1 MNYRYW
7 LMSVFA
13 LLSVSAMAQQ
23 ELTLHLMNNVQQ
35 ASYTNPAFRPRN
47 NIHISVAPILPSI
60 QVGVNNSG
68 FTYNQIVSQVE
79 TGEDGQKTLDIGKL
93 YRNTKVGKRSF
104 TNMNASLDLL
114 AVSFRTGNARFSFN
128 VTERFQA
135 RMGYSDAL
143 LRTAVE
149 GNAPGETID
158 LGGYWLRGMHYRE
171 IGLGYNRKMLE
182 DDKLV
187 VGGRLKTLFG
197 LGNVTTRRTNYGITT
212 GSEADLYALT
222 LEADMLV
229 QTSGLD
235 ALDDDIEPYITNTE
249 NFGMGVDLGATY
261 QLDDKLSFSGSIINL
276 GFISWKSN
284 VLNQRSE
291 GSFRFEGVDDND
303 ALTGGGF
310 DIDLTALTDSIAD
323 IFEVTE
329 DSASYT
335 TGLPTQMYVTGHYR
349 LAPNTKASATLYTD
363 YIGSFRRGLSL
374 GISQQ
379 VGRWLQAAATYS
391 VQSRSFNNLGLGF
404 TITTGP
410 KGLQLHCVTDNLVAA
425 FNPGAARVANL
436 RTGISL
442 VF

>member
-1 MNYRYW
+1 M
-7 LMSVFA
+7 
-13 LLSVSAMAQQ
+13 
-23 ELTLHLMNNVQQ
+23 HLMNNIQQ

-47 NIHISVAPILPSI
+47 NIHITLAPIFPSL

-79 TGEDGQKTLDIGKL
+79 TDEDGQKTLDIGKL

-104 TNMNASLDLL
+104 ANMNASLDLL

-135 RMGYSDAL
+135 RLGYSDAL
-143 LRTAVE
+143 LQTAVE
-149 GNAPGETID
+149 GNVPGETINLD
-158 LGGYWLRGMHYRE
+158 GYWLRGMHYRE
-171 IGLGYNRKMLE
+171 VGLGYNRKMLE

-197 LGNVTTRRTNYGITT
+197 LGNVTTRRTNYRITT
-212 GSEADLYALT
+212 GNEADLYALT
-222 LEADMLV
+222 MEADMLV
-229 QTSGLD
+229 QTSGLG
-235 ALDDDIEPYITNTE
+235 ALDEGDETYITNTK

-261 QLDDKLSFSGSIINL
+261 QLNEELSFSGSIINV
-276 GFISWKSN
+276 GFINWKSDIA
-284 VLNQRSE
+284 NQRSE
-291 GSFRFEGVDDND
+291 GSFHFDGVDNND
-303 ALTGGGF
+303 MLTGGGF
-310 DIDLTALTDSIAD
+310 EIDLTALTDSIAD
-323 IFEVTE
+323 TFEVTE

-335 TGLPTQMYVTGHYR
+335 TGLPTQMYLTGHYR
-349 LAPNTKASATLYTD
+349 LAPNTKASATIYTD
-363 YIGSFRRGLSL
+363 YIGSFRRGLSF

-410 KGLQLHCVTDNLVAA
+410 KGLQLYCVTDNVMAA
-425 FNPGAARVANL
+425 FNPGSARVANL
-436 RTGISL
+436 RTGINL

>member
-1 MNYRYW
+1 MNHRYW

-13 LLSVSAMAQQ
+13 LLSISAMAQQ
-23 ELTLHLMNNVQQ
+23 ELTLHLMNNIQQ

-47 NIHISVAPILPSI
+47 NIHITLAPIFPSL

-79 TGEDGQKTLDIGKL
+79 TDEDGQKTLDIGKL

-104 TNMNASLDLL
+104 ANMNASLDLL

-135 RMGYSDAL
+135 RLGYSDAL
-143 LRTAVE
+143 LQTAVE
-149 GNAPGETID
+149 GNVPGETINLD
-158 LGGYWLRGMHYRE
+158 GYWLRGMHYRE

-197 LGNVTTRRTNYGITT
+197 LGNVTTRRTNYRITT
-212 GSEADLYALT
+212 GNEADLYALT
-222 LEADMLV
+222 MEADMLV
-229 QTSGLD
+229 QTSGLG
-235 ALDDDIEPYITNTE
+235 ALDEGDETYITNTK

-261 QLDDKLSFSGSIINL
+261 QLNEELSFSGSIINV
-276 GFISWKSN
+276 GFINWKSDIA
-284 VLNQRSE
+284 NQRSE
-291 GSFRFEGVDDND
+291 GSFHFDGVDNND
-303 ALTGGGF
+303 MLTGGGF
-310 DIDLTALTDSIAD
+310 EIDLTALTDSIAD
-323 IFEVTE
+323 TFEVTE

-335 TGLPTQMYVTGHYR
+335 TGLPTQMYLTGHYR
-349 LAPNTKASATLYTD
+349 LAPNTKASATIYTD
-363 YIGSFRRGLSL
+363 YIGSFRRGLSF

-410 KGLQLHCVTDNLVAA
+410 KGLQLYCVTDNVMAA
-425 FNPGAARVANL
+425 FNPGSARVANL
-436 RTGISL
+436 RTGINL

>member
-23 ELTLHLMNNVQQ
+23 ELTLHLMNNIQQ

-47 NIHISVAPILPSI
+47 NIHIALAPIFPSV

-68 FTYNQIVSQVE
+68 FTYNQIISQVE
-79 TGEDGQKTLDIGKL
+79 TNEDGQKTLDIGKL
-93 YRNTKVGKRSF
+93 YQNTKVGKRSF
-104 TNMNASLDLL
+104 ANMNASLDLL

-128 VTERFQA
+128 VSERFQA

-149 GNAPGETID
+149 GNVPGETID

-182 DDKLV
+182 DDKFV

-197 LGNVTTRRTNYGITT
+197 LGNVTTRKADYSVTT

-222 LEADMLV
+222 LESDMQV
-229 QTSGLD
+229 QTSGFE
-235 ALDDDIEPYITNTE
+235 ALDGDVMPYLTNTK

-261 QLDDKLSFSGSIINL
+261 QLNEELSFSGSIINL
-276 GFISWKSN
+276 GFIHWKSYVVN
-284 VLNQRSE
+284 SRSE
-291 GSFRFEGVDDND
+291 GSFRFEGVEDDD
-303 ALTGGGF
+303 LLTGGGF
-310 DIDLTALTDSIAD
+310 EIDLTALTDSIAD
-323 IFEVTE
+323 TFEVTE

-335 TGLPTQMYVTGHYR
+335 TGLPTQMYLTGHYR
-349 LAPNTKASATLYTD
+349 LASNTKASATLYTD

-410 KGLQLHCVTDNLVAA
+410 KGLQLYCVTDNVMAVL
-425 FNPGAARVANL
+425 NPGAARVANL
-436 RTGISL
+436 RTGINL

>member
-7 LMSVFA
+7 LMSVFG

-23 ELTLHLMNNVQQ
+23 ELTLHLMNNIQQ

-47 NIHISVAPILPSI
+47 NIHIALAPILPSV
-60 QVGVNNSG
+60 QVGINNSG

-79 TGEDGQKTLDIGKL
+79 TDENGQKTLDVGKL
-93 YRNTKVGKRSF
+93 YRNTKVGRRSYA
-104 TNMNASLDLL
+104 NMNASLDFL
-114 AVSFRTGNARFSFN
+114 AVSFRTGDARFSFN
-128 VTERFQA
+128 VSERFQA
-135 RMGYSDAL
+135 RMGYSDDL

-149 GNAPGETID
+149 GNMPGETIN

-182 DDKLV
+182 EGKLV
-187 VGGRLKTLFG
+187 VGGRLKALFG
-197 LGNVTTRRTNYGITT
+197 LGNITTRRADYSITT
-212 GSEADLYALT
+212 GSEAELYALT
-222 LEADMLV
+222 LKSDMLV
-229 QTSGLD
+229 QTSGLE
-235 ALDDDIEPYITNTE
+235 ALDDDIIPYVTNTK
-249 NFGMGVDLGATY
+249 NLGMGVDLGATY
-261 QLDDKLSFSGSIINL
+261 QLNEELSFSASIINL
-276 GFISWKSN
+276 GFINW
-284 VLNQRSE
+284 RSHVMNRRSA
-291 GSFRFEGVDDND
+291 GSFYFEGVDND
-303 ALTGGGF
+303 DLLTGDGF
-310 DIDLTALTDSIAD
+310 EIDVTALADSIAD
-323 IFEVTE
+323 TFDVTE
-329 DSASYT
+329 DSTSYT
-335 TGLPTQMYVTGHYR
+335 TGLPTQMYLTGYYR

-410 KGLQLHCVTDNLVAA
+410 KGLQLYCVTDNIVA
-425 FNPGAARVANL
+425 FINPGSARVTNL
-436 RTGISL
+436 RTGLNL

>member
-7 LMSVFA
+7 LTSVFA
-13 LLSVSAMAQQ
+13 LLSVSAIAQQ
-23 ELTLHLMNNVQQ
+23 ELTLHLMNNIQQ

-47 NIHISVAPILPSI
+47 NIHITLAPIFPSV
-60 QVGVNNSG
+60 QVGFNNSG

-79 TGEDGQKTLDIGKL
+79 TDENGQKTLDIGKL

-104 TNMNASLDLL
+104 ANMNASLDLL

-149 GNAPGETID
+149 GNVPGETID

-171 IGLGYNRKMLE
+171 IGLGYNRKTLE
-182 DDKLV
+182 DGKLV
-187 VGGRLKTLFG
+187 IGGRLKTLFG
-197 LGNVTTRRTNYGITT
+197 LGNVTTRRANYRITT

-222 LEADMLV
+222 MEADMLM
-229 QTSGLD
+229 QTSGME
-235 ALDDDIEPYITNTE
+235 ALDDDITPYITNTK

-261 QLDDKLSFSGSIINL
+261 QLNEELSFSGSIINL
-276 GFISWKSN
+276 GFINWKSD
-284 VLNQRSE
+284 VMNQRSE
-291 GSFRFEGVDDND
+291 GSFRFEGVEDEDL
-303 ALTGGGF
+303 LTGGGF
-310 DIDLTALTDSIAD
+310 EIDLTELTDSIAGA
-323 IFEVTE
+323 FEVTE

-335 TGLPTQMYVTGHYR
+335 TGLPTQMYLTGHYR
-349 LAPNTKASATLYTD
+349 LAPNTKASATVYTD

-410 KGLQLHCVTDNLVAA
+410 KGLQLYCVTDNLIAVL
-425 FNPGAARVANL
+425 NPGAARVANF
-436 RTGISL
+436 RTGINL

>member
-7 LMSVFA
+7 LMSAFTA
-13 LLSVSAMAQQ
+13 LSVTAMAQQ
-23 ELTLHLMNNVQQ
+23 ELTLHLMNNIQQ

-47 NIHISVAPILPSI
+47 NIHITLTPILPSV

-79 TGEDGQKTLDIGKL
+79 TDEDGQRILDLEKL
-93 YRNTKVGKRSF
+93 YRNTKVGKRSYA
-104 TNMNASLDLL
+104 NASASLDLL
-114 AVSFRTGNARFSFN
+114 AVSFRTGEARFSFN

-149 GNAPGETID
+149 GNVPGETIR

-171 IGLGYNRKMLE
+171 IGLGYNRKLLE
-182 DDKLV
+182 DGKLV

-197 LGNVTTRRTNYGITT
+197 LSNITTRSTEYNITT
-212 GSEADLYALT
+212 GSEADLYALS
-222 LEADMLV
+222 LEADMRV
-229 QTSGLD
+229 QTSGFT
-235 ALDDDIEPYITNTE
+235 ALDDDITPYLANTK

-261 QLDDKLSFSGSIINL
+261 QLNDEVSFSGSVVNL
-276 GFISWKSN
+276 GFINWKSH
-284 VLNQRSE
+284 VRSYRSE
-291 GSFRFEGVDDND
+291 GSYSYTGVDNND
-303 ALTGGGF
+303 LFTGGGF
-310 DIDLTALTDSIAD
+310 EIDMTELTDSIAD
-323 IFEVTE
+323 TFEVTE
-329 DSASYT
+329 DSASYV
-335 TGLPTQMYVTGHYR
+335 TGLPTQMYLTGYYR

-391 VQSRSFNNLGLGF
+391 MHSRSFSNLGVGF
-404 TITTGP
+404 TATTGP
-410 KGLQLHCVTDNLVAA
+410 KGLQLYCVTDNIVAVL
-425 FNPGAARVANL
+425 NPGGARVANL
-436 RTGISL
+436 RAGLSL

>member
-7 LMSVFA
+7 LMSVFG

-23 ELTLHLMNNVQQ
+23 ELTLHLMNNIQQ

-47 NIHISVAPILPSI
+47 NIHITLAPILPSV

-68 FTYNQIVSQVE
+68 FTYNQMVSQVE
-79 TGEDGQKTLDIGKL
+79 TDENGQKTLDIGKL
-93 YRNTKVGKRSF
+93 YRNTNVGERSF
-104 TNMNASLDLL
+104 ANMNASLDLL
-114 AVSFRTGNARFSFN
+114 AVSFRTGDARFSFN
-128 VTERFQA
+128 VSERFQA
-135 RMGYSDAL
+135 RMGYSDVL
-143 LRTAVE
+143 LQTAVE
-149 GNAPGETID
+149 GNVPGETIN

-171 IGLGYNRKMLE
+171 FGLGYNRKILE

-197 LGNVTTRRTNYGITT
+197 LGNVTTRRADYSITI
-212 GSEADLYALT
+212 GSEAELYALT
-222 LEADMLV
+222 LKSDMLV
-229 QTSGLD
+229 QTSGLG
-235 ALDDDIEPYITNTE
+235 ALDDDIMPYMTNTK

-261 QLDDKLSFSGSIINL
+261 QLNEELSFSGSIINL
-276 GFISWKSN
+276 GFINWKSHVMN
-284 VLNQRSE
+284 SRSD
-291 GSFRFEGVDDND
+291 GSFKFEGVEDGDL
-303 ALTGGGF
+303 LTGGGF
-310 DIDLTALTDSIAD
+310 EIDLTALTDSIAD
-323 IFEVTE
+323 TFEVTK

-335 TGLPTQMYVTGHYR
+335 TGLPTQMYLTGHYR

-379 VGRWLQAAATYS
+379 VGRWFQTAATYS

-410 KGLQLHCVTDNLVAA
+410 KGLQLYCVTDNIIAA
-425 FNPGAARVANL
+425 FNPGAARVASL
-436 RTGISL
+436 RTGINL

>member
-13 LLSVSAMAQQ
+13 LLSVSAVAQQ

-35 ASYTNPAFRPRN
+35 ASYTNPALRPRN
-47 NIHISVAPILPSI
+47 NVHVTFTPILPSV

-68 FTYNQIVSQVE
+68 FTYNQVVSRVE
-79 TGEDGQKTLDIGKL
+79 TDEDGQKILDVGKL
-93 YRNTKVGKRSF
+93 YRSTKVGRRSYA
-104 TNMNASLDLL
+104 NVNASLDLL
-114 AVSFRTGNARFSFN
+114 AVSFRTGEARFSFN

-143 LRTAVE
+143 LQTAVV
-149 GNAPGETID
+149 GNVPGETID
-158 LGGYWLRGMHYRE
+158 LGGYWLRGLHYRE

-182 DDKLV
+182 DGKLV
-187 VGGRLKTLFG
+187 AGGRLKTLFG
-197 LGNVTTRRTNYGITT
+197 LGNVTTRRTDYRITT

-222 LEADMLV
+222 LEADMLT
-229 QTSGLD
+229 QTSGLE
-235 ALDDDIEPYITNTE
+235 AFDDDITPYMTNTK
-249 NFGMGVDLGATY
+249 NFGIGVDLGATY
-261 QLDDKLSFSGSIINL
+261 QLNEELSFSGSIVNL
-276 GFISWKSN
+276 GFIRWKSQVIN
-284 VLNQRSE
+284 RRSE
-291 GSFRFEGVDDND
+291 GSFSFEGVDNSEL
-303 ALTGGGF
+303 LTGGGF
-310 DIDLTALTDSIAD
+310 EIDLTALTDSIAD
-323 IFEVTE
+323 AFEITE
-329 DSASYT
+329 DSAAYT
-335 TGLPTQMYVTGHYR
+335 TGLPTQMYLTGYYR

-391 VQSRSFNNLGLGF
+391 MISRSFNNLGLGF

-410 KGLQLHCVTDNLVAA
+410 KGLQLYCVTDNIVGVL
-425 FNPGAARVANL
+425 NPGSARVANI